1 MHELSIAMGIVDI
14 AKNEAVKHQISEI
27 ELIELEIGTL
37 SGVEIESLNFAW
49 PLAVNG
55 TVLEHAEKKI
65 SIIKGKARCLD
76 CGNDYDLKNIFDPCP
91 QCKSHFKDIYH
102 GKELR
107 VKAIVIN

>member
-14 AKNEAVKHQISEI
+14 AKKEAVKHDFSEI

-37 SGVEIESLNFAW
+37 SGVEIDSLNFAW
-49 PLAVNG
+49 PLAVAG

-65 SIIKGKARCLD
+65 DIIKGKARCLD
-76 CGNDYDLKNIFDPCP
+76 CDYDYGMENIFDPCP
-91 QCKSHFKDIYH
+91 RCKSHFKDIYH

-107 VKAIVIN
+107 VKAIVVN

>member
-14 AKNEAVKHQISEI
+14 ANKEAVKHHVSNI

-37 SGVEIESLNFAW
+37 SGIEMESLNFVW

-65 SIIKGKARCLD
+65 DVIKGKARCLD
-76 CGNDYDLKNIFDPCP
+76 CGCDYDLDNIFDSCP
-91 QCKSHFKDIYH
+91 ECKSYFKDIYH

-107 VKAIVIN
+107 VKAIVVN

>member
-14 AKNEAVKHQISEI
+14 ANKEVAKHHVSDI

-37 SGVEIESLNFAW
+37 SGIEIESLNFAW

-55 TVLEHAEKKI
+55 TVLEHAKKKI
-65 SIIKGKARCLD
+65 DVIKGKARCLD
-76 CGNDYDLKNIFDPCP
+76 CGCDFDLDNIFDPCP
-91 QCKSHFKDIYH
+91 ECKSYFKDIYH

-107 VKAIVIN
+107 VKAIVVN

>member
-14 AKNEAVKHQISEI
+14 AKKEAVKHNISGI
-27 ELIELEIGTL
+27 ESIELEIGTL
-37 SGVEIESLNFAW
+37 SGIEIEALNFVW

-65 SIIKGKARCLD
+65 NVIKGKAKCLD
-76 CGNDYDLKNIFDPCP
+76 CGYNYNLENIFDPCP
-91 QCKSHFKDIYH
+91 KCKSHFKDIYH

-107 VKAIVIN
+107 VKAIVVN